1 MKFEE
6 LQDLANEL
14 DHIGAHK
21 QADHITFIMTRI
33 AEEQDHEHGMF
44 RRQLDK
50 VDEAI
55 QKIRDYVGEN
65 EGNVKAWVQSLMT
78 LGADYLD
85 TVAHYLSSDSK
96 DGDFNIDL
104 DVAEDE
110 SSSGERTSYAS
121 KKPKKNVKLNKPF
134 RTPGGPKKFS
144 VYVKNDKGNIVK
156 VNFGDPNMRIKD
168 NIPAR
173 RKNFRARHNCDN
185 PGPKTKARYWSCR
198 QWSDSKSD
206 I

>member
-6 LQDLANEL
+6 MQNLADHL
-14 DHIGAHK
+14 DQIGAYR
-21 QADHITFIMTRI
+21 QANNITFIMSRI
-33 AEEQDHEHGMF
+33 AEEKDHEHGMF

-55 QKIRDYVGEN
+55 EKIRSYVGEN
-65 EGNVKAWVQSLMT
+65 EGDVKAWVQSLMT

-96 DGDFNIDL
+96 DGDVNVDL
-104 DVAEDE
+104 DVAEDD

-134 RTPGGPKKFS
+134 RTPSGPKKFS
-144 VYVKNDKGNIVK
+144 VYVKNDKGNIVSAELLF
-156 VNFGDPNMRIKD
+156 NNQ
-168 NIPAR
+168 A
-173 RKNFRARHNCDN
+173 
-185 PGPKTKARYWSCR
+185 
-198 QWSDSKSD
+198 
-206 I
+206 